1 MNGNSKIKV
10 PYSGQGSILGLETV
24 EAVSRTLQ
32 QDTLAY
38 GPMRDKFEAEF
49 AAYTGVKYA
58 FTTSNCT
65 TALFLSVQLLGLTPE
80 DEVIVTPQT
89 FWATI
94 RGLQAV
100 GCKLVFADIDPNT
113 LNIDPATIEDKITPR
128 TKAIYLVHLGG
139 LMAEMDPIMEIAQ
152 RHNLFVVEDC
162 AHAPGAEYKGRK
174 AGSIGDIGCFS
185 FHSLKNM
192 STLGEGGMITFNRD
206 DWAELLRPL
215 SSIGVVYE
223 QKPRTEE
230 RFGPYEKPAHG
241 YDYEHAAGTYSFDCV
256 GKAIPGNNY
265 RMSEVAAAVGSEQ
278 LLKLDNLNETR
289 LKIGQRLDAGLSQ
302 IEGVRIQTTPE
313 EYKHVYH
320 LYVFFYQP
328 LEEGNNI
335 EKEEVVRIL
344 IEEEGIGMSNRYF
357 PIHLLP
363 EVRAQGHQFGECPV
377 AEKVWFEQH
386 INLPIYP
393 TMTDEQ
399 IDHLIAA
406 VRRGVRK
413 VRGNDSGKF

>member
-1 MNGNSKIKV
+1 MKKGNITNV
-10 PYSGQGSILGLETV
+10 PYAGQGSILGLEEV
-24 EAVSRTLQ
+24 EAIARTLQ

-38 GPMRDKFEAEF
+38 GPRRDQFEAEF

-65 TALFLSVQLLGLTPE
+65 TALYLSVQLLDLGPE

-89 FWATI
+89 FWATV
-94 RGLQAV
+94 RGLQSAGV
-100 GCKLVFADIDPNT
+100 SLRFGDIDANT
-113 LNIDPATIEDKITPR
+113 LNLDPKTIEAKITPR

-139 LMAEMDPIMEIAQ
+139 LMADMDPIMEIAH

-206 DWAELLRPL
+206 DWAAKVRPL
-215 SSIGVVYE
+215 SSIGAVFVR
-223 QKPRTEE
+223 QAKTDE
-230 RFGPYEKPAHG
+230 RFGPYLKSEFTYNDHSMGAFS
-241 YDYEHAAGTYSFDCV
+241 YEAV
-256 GKAIPGNNY
+256 GPVKVGNNY
-265 RMSEVAAAVGSEQ
+265 RMSEVAAAVGSVQ
-278 LLKLDNLNETR
+278 LRKLDGLNEMRTE
-289 LKIGQRLDAGLSQ
+289 IAQRLNEGLAE
-302 IEGVRIQTTPE
+302 IDGIRIQRTPVG
-313 EYKHVYH
+313 YKHIYH

-328 LEEGNNI
+328 LVENSNL
-335 EKEEVVRIL
+335 EKENLIRIL
-344 IEEEGIGMSNRYF
+344 NQDDGIEICNRYF

-363 EVRAQGHQFGECPV
+363 DISCQGHGFGECPV

-393 TMTDEQ
+393 TLSMEQ
-399 IDHLIAA
+399 VDYMIEKIGQAA
-406 VRRGVRK
+406 KRVREK
-413 VRGNDSGKF
+413 

>member
-1 MNGNSKIKV
+1 MSEKTKTIV
-10 PYSGQGSILGLETV
+10 PYSGQGSILGLEAV

-38 GPMRDKFEAEF
+38 GPMRDKFESEF

-65 TALFLSVQLLGLTPE
+65 TALFLSVQLLGLTAE
-80 DEVIVTPQT
+80 DQVIVTPQT

-139 LMAEMDPIMEIAQ
+139 LMADMDPIMEIAR

-174 AGSIGDIGCFS
+174 AGSVGDIGCFS

-206 DWAELLRPL
+206 DWAAMLRPL
-215 SSIGVVYE
+215 SSIGAVYE
-223 QKPRTEE
+223 RKPRAEK
-230 RFGPYEKPAHG
+230 RFGPYVKPAHG
-241 YDYEHAAGTYSFDCV
+241 HNYEHAEGAFDFDCV
-256 GKAIPGNNY
+256 GPLLVGNNY

-278 LLKLDNLNETR
+278 LRKLDSLNQIR
-289 LKIGQRLDAGLSQ
+289 LKIGQRLNAGLSQ
-302 IEGVRIQTTPE
+302 IEGIRIQETSE
-313 EYKHVYH
+313 GCNHVYH

-328 LEEGNNI
+328 LQKGNNV

-363 EVRAQGHQFGECPV
+363 EVRAQGHEFGECPV
-377 AEKVWFEQH
+377 AEKIWFEQH

-393 TMTDEQ
+393 TMATEQ
-399 IDHLIAA
+399 IDYLIAA
-406 VRRGVRK
+406 VGRAVCK
-413 VRGNDSGKF
+413 VRGA

>member
-1 MNGNSKIKV
+1 MSNKSKLVI
-10 PYSGQGSILGLETV
+10 PYSGQGSILGLEAV

-38 GPMRDKFEAEF
+38 GPRRDQFEAEF
-49 AAYTGVKYA
+49 AAYTGMKYA

-65 TALFLSVQLLGLTPE
+65 TALFLSVQLLGLTAA

-89 FWATI
+89 FWATV

-113 LNIDPATIEDKITPR
+113 LNIDPATIEAKITPR
-128 TKAIYLVHLGG
+128 TKESYLVHLGG
-139 LMAEMDPIMEIAQ
+139 LMADMDPIMEVAS
-152 RHNLFVVEDC
+152 RHNLSVVEDC
-162 AHAPGAEYKGRK
+162 AHAPGAEYKGLK

-206 DWAELLRPL
+206 DWAGMLRPL
-215 SSIGVVYE
+215 SEIGVVYE
-223 QKPRTEE
+223 RQPRAEE
-230 RFGPYEKPAHG
+230 SFGPYVKPTHG
-241 YDYEHAAGTYSFDCV
+241 YEYDHAAGAYSFDCIGPLLV
-256 GKAIPGNNY
+256 GNNY

-278 LLKLDNLNETR
+278 LQKLDGLNATR
-289 LKIGQRLDAGLSQ
+289 QQIAQRLNKGLSQ
-302 IEGVRIQTTPE
+302 IDGIRIQETPAG
-313 EYKHVYH
+313 YKHVYH

-328 LEEGNNI
+328 LETGSNL
-335 EKEEVVRIL
+335 EKEEIVRIL
-344 IEEEGIGMSNRYF
+344 IEEEGVGMSNRYF

-363 EVRAQGHQFGECPV
+363 EIRAQGHRFGECPL

-393 TMTDEQ
+393 TMTNEQ
-399 IDHLIAA
+399 VDYLIAA
-406 VRRGVRK
+406 VGRTLRK
-413 VRGNDSGKF
+413 VRGV

>member
-1 MNGNSKIKV
+1 MTDNKKITV
-10 PYSGQGSILGLETV
+10 PYSGQGSILGLEVV

-49 AAYTGVKYA
+49 AEYTGVKYA

-65 TALFLSVQLLGLTPE
+65 SALFLSVQLLGLTPQ
-80 DEVIVTPQT
+80 DEVIITPQT

-100 GCKLVFADIDPNT
+100 GCRLVFADIDPNS
-113 LNIDPATIEDKITPR
+113 LNIDPATIEEKITPR

-139 LMAEMDPIMEIAQ
+139 LMAEMDPIMKIAR
-152 RHNLFVVEDC
+152 RHNLYVVEDC
-162 AHAPGAEYKGRK
+162 AHAPGAQYKGRK

-185 FHSLKNM
+185 FHSLKNI

-206 DWAELLRPL
+206 DWAKMLRPL
-215 SSIGVVYE
+215 SEIGVVYE
-223 QKPRTEE
+223 RKTRIEQ
-230 RFGPYEKPAHG
+230 RFGPYLKPAHG
-241 YDYEHAAGTYSFDCV
+241 YEYDHAAGAYSYDCV
-256 GKAIPGNNY
+256 GPLLVGNNY
-265 RMSEVAAAVGSEQ
+265 RLGEVAAAVGSEQ
-278 LLKLDNLNETR
+278 LRKLDGLNQTR
-289 LKIGQRLDAGLSQ
+289 LRIGQRLNAGLSQ
-302 IEGVRIQTTPE
+302 IEGIRIQTTPE
-313 EYKHVYH
+313 DCKHVYH

-328 LEEGNNI
+328 LQEGSNL
-335 EKEEVVRIL
+335 EKEEIVRIL

-363 EVRAQGHQFGECPV
+363 EVRAQGHEFGECPV
-377 AEKVWFEQH
+377 AEKIWFEQH

-393 TMTDEQ
+393 AMTIEQ
-399 IDHLIAA
+399 VDHLIAA
-406 VRRGVRK
+406 VRRAIRK
-413 VRGNDSGKF
+413 VRGA

>member
-1 MNGNSKIKV
+1 MTNQPKIVV
-10 PYSGQGSILGLETV
+10 PYSGQGSILGLEAV

-65 TALFLSVQLLGLTPE
+65 TALFLSVQLLGLTAE

-139 LMAEMDPIMEIAQ
+139 LMADMDPIMEIAQ
-152 RHNLFVVEDC
+152 RHNLYVVEDC

-185 FHSLKNM
+185 FHSLKNI

-206 DWAELLRPL
+206 DWAEMLRPL
-215 SSIGVVYE
+215 SSIGAVYDR
-223 QKPRTEE
+223 QPRSEE
-230 RFGPYEKPAHG
+230 CFGPYVKPVHG
-241 YDYEHAAGTYSFDCV
+241 YSYEHAEGAYSFDCV
-256 GKAIPGNNY
+256 GPVIVGNNY

-278 LLKLDNLNETR
+278 LLKLDMLNETR
-289 LKIGQRLDAGLSQ
+289 QNIGKRLDAGLAE
-302 IEGVRIQTTPE
+302 INGIRIQTTLDG
-313 EYKHVYH
+313 YKHVYH

-328 LEEGNNI
+328 IAEGNNI

-344 IEEEGIGMSNRYF
+344 IQEEGIGMSNRYF

-363 EVRAQGHQFGECPV
+363 EVRAQGHEFGECPV

-393 TMTDEQ
+393 AMTTEQ

-406 VRRGVRK
+406 VGRAVCK
-413 VRGNDSGKF
+413 VRGA

>member
-1 MNGNSKIKV
+1 MPNKPKLIV
-10 PYSGQGSILGLETV
+10 PYSGQGSILGLEAV

-38 GPMRDKFEAEF
+38 GPRRDQFEAEF
-49 AAYTGVKYA
+49 AAYTGVKHA

-65 TALFLSVQLLGLTPE
+65 TALFLSVQLLGLTAE

-113 LNIDPATIEDKITPR
+113 LNIDPTTIEGKITPR

-139 LMAEMDPIMEIAQ
+139 LMADMDSIMEIAH
-152 RHNLFVVEDC
+152 RHNLYVVEDC

-192 STLGEGGMITFNRD
+192 STMGEGGMITFNRD
-206 DWAELLRPL
+206 DWAGMLRPL
-215 SSIGVVYE
+215 SEIGVVYE
-223 QKPRTEE
+223 RQPRAQQS
-230 RFGPYEKPAHG
+230 FGPYAKPAHG
-241 YDYEHAAGTYSFDCV
+241 YEYEHASGAYSFNCV
-256 GKAIPGNNY
+256 GPVLVGNNY

-278 LLKLDNLNETR
+278 LLKLDSLNETR
-289 LKIGQRLDAGLSQ
+289 QQIGQRLNAGLSQ
-302 IEGVRIQTTPE
+302 IDGIRIQETPAE
-313 EYKHVYH
+313 CKHIYH

-328 LEEGNNI
+328 LRAGNNI
-335 EKEEVVRIL
+335 EKEEIVRIL
-344 IEEEGIGMSNRYF
+344 IEEEGVGMSNRYF
-357 PIHLLP
+357 PIHLIP
-363 EVRAQGHQFGECPV
+363 EVRAQGHEFGECPV
-377 AEKVWFEQH
+377 TEKVWFEQH

-393 TMTDEQ
+393 TMTTEQ
-399 IDHLIAA
+399 VDYLIAA
-406 VRRGVRK
+406 VDRAVSK
-413 VRGNDSGKF
+413 VRGD